1 MGGTEG
7 FFARKA
13 GDSGVGIVC
22 VCVCGFFSEGLLWLE
37 YLKSFDHADVEQLDG
52 VTCGFASFTS

>member
-22 VCVCGFFSEGLLWLE
+22 VCVCGFFSEG
-37 YLKSFDHADVEQLDG
+37 S
-52 VTCGFASFTS
+52 TSSRSIMRMLAQWCHVRVR